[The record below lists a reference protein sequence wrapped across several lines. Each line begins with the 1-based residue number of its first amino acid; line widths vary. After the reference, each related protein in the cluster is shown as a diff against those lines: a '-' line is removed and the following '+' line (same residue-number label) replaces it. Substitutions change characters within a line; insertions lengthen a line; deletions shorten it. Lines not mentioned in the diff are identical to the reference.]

1 MKHDPIV
8 EEIHKARE
16 RVLRECAGDLEKF
29 MDRLKA
35 AEDQD
40 HGRLVSLETLR
51 EKRQRERSPLTRR

>member
-8 EEIHKARE
+8 EEIHQTRQ
-16 RVLRECAGDLEKF
+16 RILNDCDGDLEKL

-40 HGRLVSLETLR
+40 RGRLVSLESLQ
-51 EKRQRERSPLTRR
+51 EKRQRDRSQSH

>member
-8 EEIHKARE
+8 EEIHQARQ
-16 RVLRECAGDLEKF
+16 RILDDCDGDLEKL

-40 HGRLVSLETLR
+40 CGRLVSLEFLQ
-51 EKRQRERSPLTRR
+51 EKRQRDRSQSH